1 MIVLLLVLIINI
13 VWIVKPNNKK
23 EVILDDVKLKEE
35 ISKNDSIAIML
46 EQSDGTYKESNES
59 TFPINMMF
67 NNEKSGCIDKEGQR
81 IENSLTYSNG
91 VVYVE
96 TNSTTYC
103 YVYFDKMDIVSIS
116 VTTPPNK
123 IKYDLGDTFDPTG
136 MVVTAYYGDGTSKV
150 ITNYTYNI
158 DGELSTENN
167 SITISYTENGV
178 TKTTTYVVQVSFP
191 CTVKIRSMAI
201 TGTDAFEQTYVTIA
215 GQTYKGNTFSSN
227 STDLRDITT
236 VVVSSGTIMS
246 CYMNG
251 LYLAMP
257 PTVSVNGSSVAT
269 DSDRDGYLQYDYN
282 INGDVT
288 VDLYTVPGMGA
299 SGMVYGSFI
308 RILEDSQPSYNITL
322 VPGDD
327 TGGAGSGSV
336 SLEQYTAKP
345 GEIVKI
351 RISGSCST
359 YKGGTISYVLNGETV
374 SYTYGEGTVVG
385 ANNGYNTYE
394 SFTMPAADV
403 TITYNGFTWN
413 AGSC

>member
-13 VWIVKPNNKK
+13 VMIVKPNNKK

-167 SITISYTENGV
+167 SVTISYTENGI
-178 TKTTTYVVQVSFP
+178 TNTTTFVVYVTFP
-191 CTVKIRSMAI
+191 CIVKIKSNALGPDSSMYEKA
-201 TGTDAFEQTYVTIA
+201 YVMIN
-215 GQTYKGNTFSSN
+215 GQVYKATEMTQSYESAKNVAT
-227 STDLRDITT
+227 LE
-236 VVVSSGTIMS
+236 VPSGTLMT
-246 CYMNG
+246 CYANSG
-251 LYLAMP
+251 STTFTP
-257 PTVSVNGSSVAT
+257 SISVNGE
-269 DSDRDGYLQYDYN
+269 N
-282 INGDVT
+282 I
-288 VDLYTVPGMGA
+288 A
-299 SGMVYGSFI
+299 SGATGIIEHDYVVKGDITVTLNAGYVSPMASIVGI
-308 RILEDSQPSYNITL
+308 AIIEDTAPNYNIT
-322 VPGDD
+322 VVQADD
-327 TGGAGSGSV
+327 LGSISPEKYAAKAGEV
-336 SLEQYTAKP
+336 
-345 GEIVKI
+345 VKVNVNAM
-351 RISGSCST
+351 SCEEFL
-359 YKGGTISYVLNGETV
+359 GGTIKYVLNGEEKTSTLPSLQYHSSTRYV
-374 SYTYGEGTVVG
+374 K
-385 ANNGYNTYE
+385 
-394 SFTMPAADV
+394 FTMPPADV
-403 TITYNGFTWN
+403 TITSHGFQWT
-413 AGSC
+413 GC